1 MPHNKRRYG
10 SSCWRGAV
18 QMVGLLFSAG
28 AGATS
33 LPLCG
38 EQGGPCGPT
47 YAAPLRLC
55 LSQSSVSTGARGAA
69 PASASYTFFLFFLPR
84 ARSQTV
90 LPFSVVSAMAAAPR
104 SSTSTPAW
112 RARSSPSSS
121 VLPDRQGRVQLA
133 MSLLPKAT
141 DKGARITASMLTATR
156 STTASVSC
164 LVMRASG
171 DPGIRGKAHRIH
183 SRFSPSATRTHPPR
197 HRELRH
203 PRRVCS
209 PPTTNEE
216 GSVTPSSS
224 PTTALA
230 LQARVRTRT

>member
-1 MPHNKRRYG
+1 MAAARRCPVDCTAAKDKGACMPHNKRRYG

-69 PASASYTFFLFFLPR
+69 PASASNTFFIFFTSGSEPNCAPFLCR
-84 ARSQTV
+84 LRDGRRAALIHINSGVARSLV
-90 LPFSVVSAMAAAPR
+90 AL
-104 SSTSTPAW
+104 
-112 RARSSPSSS
+112 

-141 DKGARITASMLTATR
+141 DKGTRITASMLTATR

-164 LVMRASG
+164 LVMRSSG
-171 DPGIRGKAHRIH
+171 DPGQG
-183 SRFSPSATRTHPPR
+183 PSHPLPLLT
-197 HRELRH
+197 ECH
-203 PRRVCS
+203 PHAP
-209 PPTTNEE
+209 PPT
-216 GSVTPSSS
+216 S
-224 PTTALA
+224 
-230 LQARVRTRT
+230 